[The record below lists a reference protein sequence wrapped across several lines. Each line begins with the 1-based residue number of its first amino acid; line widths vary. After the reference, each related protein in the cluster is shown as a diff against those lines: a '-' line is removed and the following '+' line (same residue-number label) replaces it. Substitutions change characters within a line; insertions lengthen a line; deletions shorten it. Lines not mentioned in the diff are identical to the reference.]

1 MLDINLIR
9 EQPDKI
15 KEGVQKKNIDPKLVD
30 KFIRLDEQWRA
41 KTAIL
46 DQLKTEQNLL
56 SKELAENH
64 REEALSKAQV
74 LKKRITD
81 VSAERG
87 EVEGKRDEIL
97 EQLPNI
103 PFDDVPVGKDA
114 SENRVVREEGE
125 KPAFTFAP
133 KDYLVLGEALGIVD
147 TKRAAEVAGTRFG
160 YLMGD
165 AVLLEFALVKLAF
178 ETLVADG
185 FTPVVPPVMIRPKV
199 FAGIGRLAA
208 SQREER
214 YYLPKDDLYLVG
226 SAEHTLAPL
235 HMNETLAAKDCP
247 KRYAGFSTCFR
258 REAGSY
264 GKDTKGI
271 LRVHQ
276 FDKVEMF
283 SFSTAEDSEKEH
295 RHLLD
300 CQEKLMRALEIPY
313 RVVEICTGDMGWAD
327 ARQYDV
333 EAWFAGQGVYRET
346 HSCSNTTDFQA
357 RGIGVRYK
365 TGKGEKRYAHLL
377 NATAFAVGRT
387 IAALMETHQTEKGA
401 VKVPKVLQG
410 YVGKKEIGKDAEEKV
425 E

>member
-1 MLDINLIR
+1 MLDVNLIR
-9 EQPDKI
+9 ENPEKI

-56 SKELAENH
+56 SRELAKNH
-64 REEALSKAQV
+64 SEEALSKAQV

-87 EVEGKRDEIL
+87 DVEGKRNEIL
-97 EQLPNI
+97 EQLPNT

-114 SENRVVREEGE
+114 SESRVVREEGE
-125 KPAFTFAP
+125 KPAFTFTP
-133 KDYLVLGEALGIVD
+133 KDYLTLGEALGLID

-165 AVLLEFALVKLAF
+165 AVLLEFGIVKLVFDMLAA
-178 ETLVADG
+178 EG
-185 FTPVVPPVMIRPKV
+185 FVPVVPPVMIRPKV
-199 FAGIGRLAA
+199 LQGIGRLAA
-208 SQREER
+208 NQKDER
-214 YYLPKDDLYLVG
+214 YYLEKDELYLVG
-226 SAEHTLAPL
+226 TAEHTLAPL
-235 HMNETLAAKDCP
+235 HMNETLTAKDCP
-247 KRYAGFSTCFR
+247 KRYVGFSTCFR

-276 FDKVEMF
+276 FDKMEMF
-283 SFSTAEDSEKEH
+283 SFSSAEDSEKEH

-313 RVVEICTGDMGWAD
+313 RVVEICTGDMGWTD

-333 EAWFAGQGVYRET
+333 EAWFAGEGVYRET

-365 TGKGEKRYAHLL
+365 TAEGGKRYAHLL

-387 IAALMETHQTEKGA
+387 IAALIETHQTEKGT
-401 VKVPKVLQG
+401 VKVPKALQG
-410 YVGKKEIGKDAEEKV
+410 YVGKREIGG
-425 E
+425 